1 MASFNINTIFKN
13 DSDEL
18 NLYSVNIDED
28 SDSIKII
35 TNVRQPALKRGSVGD
50 LIFVSKTPLDGTEIR
65 DAQRMSFNISYCVDL
80 WIMNS
85 FSFCRSQKICTLPL
99 FLKALYIITAI
110 S

>member
-65 DAQRMSFNISYCVDL
+65 DAHKDVLLQCIEVWSEEIGEPTEWRYV
-80 WIMNS
+80 
-85 FSFCRSQKICTLPL
+85 
-99 FLKALYIITAI
+99 FLKN
-110 S
+110 

>member
-65 DAQRMSFNISYCVDL
+65 DTHKDVLLQCIEVWSEEIGEPTEWRYV
-80 WIMNS
+80 
-85 FSFCRSQKICTLPL
+85 
-99 FLKALYIITAI
+99 FLKN
-110 S
+110 

>member
-35 TNVRQPALKRGSVGD
+35 TNVRQSALKRGSVGD

-65 DAQRMSFNISYCVDL
+65 DTHKDVLLQCIEVWSEEIGEPTEWRYV
-80 WIMNS
+80 
-85 FSFCRSQKICTLPL
+85 
-99 FLKALYIITAI
+99 FLKN
-110 S
+110 

>member
-1 MASFNINTIFKN
+1 MTSFNINTIFKN

-65 DAQRMSFNISYCVDL
+65 DTHKDILLQCIEVWSEEIGEPTEWRYV
-80 WIMNS
+80 
-85 FSFCRSQKICTLPL
+85 
-99 FLKALYIITAI
+99 FLKN
-110 S
+110 